1 MALMPPLDIPP
12 LGISE
17 REARTRFA
25 ALQRKLVPLW
35 EHICR
40 FNETEQTIVVVPSQT
55 IEFDCK
61 GAEMQAYEE
70 RMLFMLLLLRQPRAR
85 LIYATSQT
93 ILPSTLD
100 YYFSILPGVV
110 SSHAAQRFFNIAVE
124 DRSPRPLTVKLL
136 ERPHVYQ
143 RIRSLI
149 LDPDRAHL
157 VANNVT
163 RYERDLALRLGV
175 PIYGADPELAPLG
188 TKSGGREVFAS
199 AGVAYPTGSEHL
211 RSLAD
216 LLNALGEMRE
226 KKPGL
231 TRAIVKLNDAVS
243 GEGNAVVEL
252 AELPAPGSAD
262 ASALLEQRVRSMT
275 FELSSMTSERFFAS
289 LAQLGGVAEEC
300 IRGTGFCSP
309 SVQMR
314 ISPLGELEVLS
325 THDQILG
332 GPMGQSFLGSR
343 FPADHG
349 YGPLITVEGRK
360 GGAAAGGTRRSG
372 PVRDR
377 FRCRAG

>member
-40 FNETEQTIVVVPSQT
+40 FTESEQTIVVVPSQT

-85 LIYATSQT
+85 LVYATSQT

-110 SSHAAQRFFNIAVE
+110 SSHAARRFFNIAVE

-136 ERPHVYQ
+136 ERPHVCQ
-143 RIRSLI
+143 RMRSLI

-163 RYERDLALRLGV
+163 RYERDLALRLGI

-199 AGVAYPTGSEHL
+199 AGVSYPIGSENL
-211 RSLAD
+211 RSLDD
-216 LLNALGEMRE
+216 LLNALGAMRE
-226 KKPGL
+226 KKPAL

-243 GEGNAVVEL
+243 GEGNAVVDL
-252 AELPAPGSAD
+252 AGLPAPGSAD
-262 ASALLEQRVRSMT
+262 ASAPLEQRVRSMT
-275 FELSSMTSERFFAS
+275 FELSSMTSERFFDS
-289 LAQLGGVAEEC
+289 LARLGGIAEEC

-325 THDQILG
+325 TH
-332 GPMGQSFLGSR
+332 
-343 FPADHG
+343 
-349 YGPLITVEGRK
+349 
-360 GGAAAGGTRRSG
+360 
-372 PVRDR
+372 
-377 FRCRAG
+377 